1 MHSASRAAR
10 VSGILVWRK
19 AIFWDP
25 LTHSLSVTTGEVH
38 AVAVCEAHRVP
49 TRIMHCASPF
59 VLSTKVLLPVRVL
72 RATEATNTVLA
83 AQDVLLGALWHPL
96 PTLGL
101 HHLCWVLGLFL
112 VVHESVFV
120 GPGDHA
126 DHLLLSHVSTRRGR
140 RAFDGFS
147 LLFGLG
153 GKIFL
158 RCLVLM
164 FCQCFVGQVTAELTV
179 HHGFH
184 GTLHFNQHPLFFTF
198 GNTAKSNSYRG
209 GETDSGGKG
218 GGKKKKKKKVNPESV
233 SMHMQNN
240 TPQQKILPFKAKF

>member
-1 MHSASRAAR
+1 MHSSSSAAR

-19 AIFWDP
+19 ATFWDP

-38 AVAVCEAHRVP
+38 AGAVCEAHGVP
-49 TRIMHCASPF
+49 AWVMHCAPPF
-59 VLSTKVLLPVRVL
+59 VLSTKVLLPFRVL

-83 AQDVLLGALWHPL
+83 AQDVLLGVLRHSL
-96 PTLGL
+96 PALGL

-120 GPGDHA
+120 GPGDHT
-126 DHLLLSHVSTRRGR
+126 DHFLLSHVSTRRGR

-164 FCQCFVGQVTAELTV
+164 FC
-179 HHGFH
+179 
-184 GTLHFNQHPLFFTF
+184 
-198 GNTAKSNSYRG
+198 
-209 GETDSGGKG
+209 
-218 GGKKKKKKKVNPESV
+218 
-233 SMHMQNN
+233 
-240 TPQQKILPFKAKF
+240 

>member
-1 MHSASRAAR
+1 MHSSSSAAR
-10 VSGILVWRK
+10 VSGILVRRK
-19 AIFWDP
+19 ATFWDP

-38 AVAVCEAHRVP
+38 AGAVCEAHGVP
-49 TRIMHCASPF
+49 AWVMHCAPPF
-59 VLSTKVLLPVRVL
+59 VLSTKVLLPFRVL

-83 AQDVLLGALWHPL
+83 AQDVLLGVLRHSL
-96 PTLGL
+96 PALGL

-120 GPGDHA
+120 GPGDHT
-126 DHLLLSHVSTRRGR
+126 DHFLLSHVSTRRGR

-164 FCQCFVGQVTAELTV
+164 FC
-179 HHGFH
+179 
-184 GTLHFNQHPLFFTF
+184 
-198 GNTAKSNSYRG
+198 
-209 GETDSGGKG
+209 
-218 GGKKKKKKKVNPESV
+218 
-233 SMHMQNN
+233 
-240 TPQQKILPFKAKF
+240 